1 MDGRPA
7 IVDAEIAVRH
17 RLTKSLA
24 KRGFQVEALMTAKS
38 FMARMVQ
45 I

>member
-1 MDGRPA
+1 MDGRLA
-7 IVDAEIAVRH
+7 IVHAEITVRH

-24 KRGFQVEALMTAKS
+24 KGGYEVEALMTAKS